1 MPVSW
6 KPSTADAHEALPK
19 KTTTPKD
26 PGWEEVMQELERG
39 NIVMIEYH
47 DAKERAT
54 LARSIGRRAAHRG
67 FRVDQRDGGGYVS
80 VRMVEPEMRKAAAGR
95 KARGA

>member
-6 KPSTADAHEALPK
+6 KPSTEEAHNAIPKK
-19 KTTTPKD
+19 KTTAGD

-39 NIVMIEYH
+39 NTVMIEYH
-47 DAKERAT
+47 DDKERAS

-67 FRVDQRDGGGYVS
+67 FKTDQRDGGGYIS
-80 VRMVEPEMRKAAAGR
+80 VRMIEPEESKPVKRRKAS
-95 KARGA
+95 